1 LALAPILDAIIGGAL
16 RKQRV
21 IHGGGM
27 EFTRAHELMEKYQ
40 VPVMLEFILERGT
53 NISMGTEI
61 DGVNEF
67 EEILWLDPKLSIK
80 KDRVDGCRSWAKL
93 SCGAGNP
100 AGWRGLPGGAEG
112 IRTSNLFRCGHSR
125 A

>member
-1 LALAPILDAIIGGAL
+1 MALAPILDAIIGG
-16 RKQRV
+16 
-21 IHGGGM
+21 
-27 EFTRAHELMEKYQ
+27 AHELMEKYQ

-100 AGWRGLPGGAEG
+100 AGWRGLPGGGRSPAKPVSQGDFPVYREKTG
-112 IRTSNLFRCGHSR
+112 KFHKIW
-125 A
+125 